1 MRREIQHVY
10 VLGLGAIGAKYA
22 SMIYDVDPACIHIIV
37 DEERKE
43 RYQREGIF
51 VNDHPY
57 AFDYV
62 TEPNKDYPADLI
74 ILGVKS
80 LDLELAIERL
90 RPFVQEDTVIISLLN
105 GIGTAAKIN
114 HQLGKDVALPSVVY
128 MDAVK
133 VQNRVSYGH
142 RGKVVFGETRN
153 TSLSDRV
160 KAVCSFFDKMHI
172 DYVVPEDM
180 LLALWQK
187 FLINVVGNQLTFM
200 VHTGYEGLQDNPYML
215 FLVQQVG
222 EEVIRV
228 ANAQGIALSQAD
240 IDNMIATMRKINPK
254 AKTSMVQDRE
264 QGRKSE
270 VEIFAGEIIRQG
282 QKLGIPTPYNV
293 MMYNLI
299 KAYEWER
306 DERKK

>member
-22 SMIYDVDPACIHIIV
+22 SMIYDVDPTCIHIIV

-51 VNDHPY
+51 VNDRPY

>member
-1 MRREIQHVY
+1 MRREFQHVY

-51 VNDHPY
+51 VNDRPY

-160 KAVCSFFDKMHI
+160 KAVCSFFDKMGVN
-172 DYVVPEDM
+172 YTVPEDM
-180 LLALWQK
+180 MLALWKK
-187 FLINVVGNQLTFM
+187 FLINVVGNQLTYILDS
-200 VHTGYEGLQDNPYML
+200 GYGALQDNPYVL
-215 FLVQQVG
+215 QLVQAIG
-222 EEVIRV
+222 EEVIQI
-228 ANAQGIALSQAD
+228 ANAQGIGLVQQD
-240 IDNMIATMRKINPK
+240 IDNMVSTMKKINPQ
-254 AKTSMVQDRE
+254 AKTSMAQDR
-264 QGRKSE
+264 QFDRLSE
-270 VEIFAGEIIRQG
+270 VDIFAGEMIRLG
-282 QKLGIPTPYNV
+282 QQLNIPTPYNF
-293 MMYNLI
+293 MLYNLI
-299 KAYEWER
+299 KGYEFER
-306 DERKK
+306 FGRH

>member
-51 VNDHPY
+51 VNDRPY

-187 FLINVVGNQLTFM
+187 FLINVVGNQLTYILDS
-200 VHTGYEGLQDNPYML
+200 GYGSLQDNPYVL
-215 FLVQQVG
+215 QLVQAIG
-222 EEVIRV
+222 EEVIQI
-228 ANAQGIALSQAD
+228 ANAQGIGLVQQD
-240 IDNMIATMRKINPK
+240 IDNMVSTMKKINPQ
-254 AKTSMVQDRE
+254 AKTSMAQDR
-264 QGRKSE
+264 QFDRLSE
-270 VEIFAGEIIRQG
+270 VDIFAGEMIRLG
-282 QKLGIPTPYNV
+282 QQLNIPTPYNF
-293 MMYNLI
+293 MLYNLI
-299 KAYEWER
+299 KGYEFER
-306 DERKK
+306 FGRH